1 MTRGPRIID
10 EAYRGPKKI
19 DQFDLVAELGCGGM
33 ATVYLARRP
42 GHGGFQSFV
51 AIKRLHTHIAE
62 DEEFVRMFLD
72 EARLASDIRHENV
85 VGIQAIARAA
95 DGYYLVM
102 DYVKGG
108 TLSQLRRTSA
118 GGISVVPPRVAVRIA
133 LDLLAGLHAAHEVK
147 DENGQLAGLIH
158 RDVSPENVLV
168 GSDGVSRV
176 TDFGVARASQR
187 LSHTEVGQL
196 KGKLAYM
203 SPEQATAGKT
213 VDRRVDVFAAGAVL
227 WELVAGK
234 RLFVGENDAA
244 TLMNVMTRTIP
255 PISALRPSVP
265 RSVSLVCEKALSRDV
280 DSRFETCAQFAE
292 ELEAAAAE
300 ENVLGSHQDVADHV
314 GYELR
319 DMFRSH
325 DSVLRSWITHHSSGE
340 FNLGNL
346 SESGLLHAEVPSSR
360 SSIRPAVSA
369 SDIPPPRGKLDST
382 ERLIAGHGGAAEAP
396 SPSSHGI
403 PMSSPSLHARQMAA
417 QIDLACYEG
426 STIDVDESAWPIVVI
441 RFPGGDVSKQM
452 PQFFAQI
459 TRLCKAGGDL
469 VLIMD
474 LRSADLISPALRT
487 ASFRF
492 VQGNS
497 LLNAIRGAALVSDR
511 RLVRGLVKTMFSLI
525 PIPVSIMA
533 FREIEQAR
541 AWAVD
546 TVENLDEM
554 TSASAVERLS
564 EPAL

>member
-19 DQFDLVAELGCGGM
+19 DQFDLVAELGSGGM

-196 KGKLAYM
+196 KG
-203 SPEQATAGKT
+203 
-213 VDRRVDVFAAGAVL
+213 
-227 WELVAGK
+227 
-234 RLFVGENDAA
+234 
-244 TLMNVMTRTIP
+244 
-255 PISALRPSVP
+255 
-265 RSVSLVCEKALSRDV
+265 
-280 DSRFETCAQFAE
+280 
-292 ELEAAAAE
+292 
-300 ENVLGSHQDVADHV
+300 
-314 GYELR
+314 
-319 DMFRSH
+319 
-325 DSVLRSWITHHSSGE
+325 
-340 FNLGNL
+340 
-346 SESGLLHAEVPSSR
+346 
-360 SSIRPAVSA
+360 
-369 SDIPPPRGKLDST
+369 
-382 ERLIAGHGGAAEAP
+382 
-396 SPSSHGI
+396 
-403 PMSSPSLHARQMAA
+403 
-417 QIDLACYEG
+417 
-426 STIDVDESAWPIVVI
+426 
-441 RFPGGDVSKQM
+441 
-452 PQFFAQI
+452 
-459 TRLCKAGGDL
+459 
-469 VLIMD
+469 
-474 LRSADLISPALRT
+474 
-487 ASFRF
+487 
-492 VQGNS
+492 
-497 LLNAIRGAALVSDR
+497 
-511 RLVRGLVKTMFSLI
+511 
-525 PIPVSIMA
+525 
-533 FREIEQAR
+533 
-541 AWAVD
+541 
-546 TVENLDEM
+546 
-554 TSASAVERLS
+554 
-564 EPAL
+564 